1 MKMQMNGSISNSVSE
16 SAREYVRH
24 IFKDCPVILFILF
37 FMTSCAAPVA
47 VYVDVLEPS
56 LMSRKFPADS
66 LLVVNNLQRWK
77 PFEVDDTL
85 YIPVQTDTLFKQIT
99 QKLVDNDCSKYLV
112 RIDSGLVES
121 DSCFIKSLPD
131 SLLEASSVDY
141 NIRTILSIDNAYA
154 KVPLVTISDDCWADG
169 YICLTYNR
177 IGIRPTQE
185 KSTIVGRLY
194 YKGNKIKEE
203 ELQADLVR
211 RLSDDIVRELMPF
224 WQTVGRTIYT
234 SLASDLRYGYL
245 AYISGNREQAEQL
258 WKQAAEES
266 TFRKLRVAAYV
277 NLAFLK
283 ESEDSFTKS
292 LVYLDCAEREMNGK
306 DYASM
311 KQLIDKYRKILKH
324 RIEMSQYLK

>member
-1 MKMQMNGSISNSVSE
+1 MKMQMNGSKSNSVSE

-24 IFKDCPVILFILF
+24 IFKNWPVILSILF
-37 FMTSCAAPVA
+37 FVTSCAAPVA

-56 LMSRKFPADS
+56 PMERKFPADS

-99 QKLVDNDCSKYLV
+99 QKLVDNDCSRYLV

-131 SLLEASSVDY
+131 SLLESSSVDY

-154 KVPLVTISDDCWADG
+154 KVPLVTMSDDCWADA

-177 IGIRPTQE
+177 IGIRSALE

-245 AYISGNREQAEQL
+245 AYVSGNKEVAEQL

-266 TFRKLRVAAYV
+266 TFRKLRVAAYI

-283 ESEDSFTKS
+283 ESEDSFTAS
-292 LVYLDCAEREMNGK
+292 LVYLDCAERVMNGK